1 MAKET
6 LFLNTTQVLRRL
18 QSQQCNFFLSTIDQR
33 PSRNLRLVQACP
45 LKEAKNICLDG
56 QTIWKKRELKIINT
70 DLLLSSRWNLQ
81 YASTSTYLN
90 PDRAQHSICNCRGF
104 VPHVIPS
111 NCIPQTLYW
120 TRQTFQR
127 WGFTLYRMQE
137 GNHPAIYARWSLL
150 ETFIPP
156 DTDKGNTTNNAF

>member
-45 LKEAKNICLDG
+45 LKKAKNICLDG

-70 DLLLSSRWNLQ
+70 DLLLSSR
-81 YASTSTYLN
+81 
-90 PDRAQHSICNCRGF
+90 
-104 VPHVIPS
+104 
-111 NCIPQTLYW
+111 
-120 TRQTFQR
+120 
-127 WGFTLYRMQE
+127 
-137 GNHPAIYARWSLL
+137 
-150 ETFIPP
+150 
-156 DTDKGNTTNNAF
+156 